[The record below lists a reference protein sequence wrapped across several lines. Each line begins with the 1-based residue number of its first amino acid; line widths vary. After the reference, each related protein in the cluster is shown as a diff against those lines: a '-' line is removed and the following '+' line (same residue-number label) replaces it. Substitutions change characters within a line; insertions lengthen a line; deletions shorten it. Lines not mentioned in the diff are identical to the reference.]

1 MSRCGIKYCHITLLL
16 LLTLLG
22 TSINKNKTNNNN
34 ITLEEYKGSD
44 VLVVTT
50 EKSPTKFIH
59 YCEAQGK
66 GRARVDS
73 GSRLLIVNCR
83 LSIINIDFP
92 EALH

>member
-1 MSRCGIKYCHITLLL
+1 MNKINEQLDLEVWNKILPHKLLL

-66 GRARVDS
+66 GRAR
-73 GSRLLIVNCR
+73 GRLRKVTQRSFKDCR
-83 LSIINIDFP
+83 L
-92 EALH
+92 

>member
-59 YCEAQGK
+59 YF
-66 GRARVDS
+66 
-73 GSRLLIVNCR
+73 
-83 LSIINIDFP
+83 INTQK
-92 EALH
+92 